1 MVSTNKWSEGERRE
15 RETWAIFPVPSLL
28 QYHICGRGWAVIPPC
43 LQLSLGSG
51 LRHIGGNG
59 FPLAVVSGWLYM
71 QRTVSLT
78 RKTSYES
85 KAWRKEERERDTQ
98 KEGNRQRVRQ
108 RKRETY
114 LQWLNESSFPLPIP
128 GCLPPVRISE
138 RSLKQNL
145 MLKVD
150 DL

>member
-1 MVSTNKWSEGERRE
+1 MVSTNKRSERERRK
-15 RETWAIFPVPSLL
+15 RDTW
-28 QYHICGRGWAVIPPC
+28 VILPC
-43 LQLSLGSG
+43 ALPTSVSHLWQGLSIHASMPAALTG
-51 LRHIGGNG
+51 LWSHGHRHIGGNG

-71 QRTVSLT
+71 HQTVSLT
-78 RKTSYES
+78 HKTSYER

-98 KEGNRQRVRQ
+98 KEGNRQRARQ

-138 RSLKQNL
+138 RFSK
-145 MLKVD
+145 
-150 DL
+150 